1 MKKIAFCLLFA
12 VAFAASAFAQQSATV
27 KDSCLLK
34 GKVELVTIGADVKVE
49 VVTLGADIH
58 VEFVTAGSSWCGK
71 AELVDLG
78 ADIKVEIVDLGADF
92 KIEIVDWD
100 GSKER
105 FFKEYERVYGKPFEF
120 RN

>member
-1 MKKIAFCLLFA
+1 MKKIAFYLLFA
-12 VAFAASAFAQQSATV
+12 VAFAGSAFAQQAATV

-49 VVTLGADIH
+49 VVTLGADIL

-92 KIEIVDWD
+92 KIEIMDWD

-105 FFKEYERVYGKPFEF
+105 FLKEYERVYGKPFKY
-120 RN
+120 RY